1 MHPHYESFI
10 REIHDCDTKDELN
23 TMLDL
28 YNETDTL
35 THVGVF
41 PHLKAADDA
50 LYALGLTP
58 SDIERL
64 SDPQKGDIVAVTH
77 PHFGVY
83 LYANQHIVPN
93 YPDVSDTLE
102 PPVVSAYTP
111 LLVNI
116 YGAETVDDREHFIA
130 TIVDETDNT
139 WFGQFPDERT
149 AEAELLASGFSAD
162 DIRLYSNANVG
173 LINAMQ
179 DPAGGIYV
187 YVDIH
192 LLGQRAGLT
201 L

>member
-10 REIHDCDTKDELN
+10 REIHDCDTKDDLN
-23 TMLDL
+23 AMLDQ

-35 THVGVF
+35 TQVGVF

-64 SDPQKGDIVAVTH
+64 SDPLKGDIVAVTH

-83 LYANQHIVPN
+83 LYTNKHLVPN

-102 PPVVSAYTP
+102 PPVVSAYVP
-111 LLVNI
+111 FLVNI

-130 TIVDETDNT
+130 TMVAETDNT

-149 AEAELLASGFSAD
+149 AEAELIASGFSAD
-162 DIRLYSNANVG
+162 DIRLYSSVNVG

-187 YVDIH
+187 YVDIR

>member
-23 TMLDL
+23 AMLDQ

-35 THVGVF
+35 TQVGVF

-64 SDPQKGDIVAVTH
+64 SDPLKGDIVAVTH

-83 LYANQHIVPN
+83 LYASKHLVPN

-102 PPVVSAYTP
+102 PPVVNAYVP
-111 LLVNI
+111 FLVNI

-130 TIVDETDNT
+130 TMVAETDNT

-149 AEAELLASGFSAD
+149 AEAELIASGFSAD

-187 YVDIH
+187 YVDIR